1 MVAGTDAS
9 GTVTSRK
16 IDVVEASRS
25 RYCHPEGMNPKH
37 FDRTSLEKIT
47 IGTSGLGKRP
57 GADEALAAALLAAP
71 FRQLDTSNNY
81 AGGRSETLLGQA
93 IAAAGGLPA
102 GKVVF
107 SKADQDPSTGV
118 FDGDRLRRSFDETTE
133 RLGLETLPL
142 YQLHD
147 PYTISVSQGMAP
159 GGPVEAL
166 IRLREEGRIG
176 AIGIA
181 AGERA
186 LVEEYIRTDAFDVVL
201 THNRWTIVDRTAETI
216 LRLAT
221 ERGMTVFNAAP
232 FGGGLLGG
240 STFRGQSYGYQPASP
255 EFLAHLERVRALCA
269 EWSISVAAAALAFSM
284 REPRIHTTVVGIYS
298 AQRLDELPGL
308 VATEIPEAFWPA
320 LEALGEPP
328 ASPTD

>member
-1 MVAGTDAS
+1 MHSDS
-9 GTVTSRK
+9 
-16 IDVVEASRS
+16 
-25 RYCHPEGMNPKH
+25 
-37 FDRTSLEKIT
+37 FDRGALEKIT

-57 GADEALAAALLAAP
+57 GADEALAAALLASP

-81 AGGRSETLLGQA
+81 SGGRSEALLGEA
-93 IAAAGGLPA
+93 IRAVGGLPA

-118 FDGDRLRRSFDETTE
+118 FDGDRLRRSFDESTE
-133 RLGLETLPL
+133 RLGLETIPL

-147 PYTISVSQGMAP
+147 PYTLSVAEGMAP

-166 IRLREEGRIG
+166 IRLRDEGRIG

-186 LVEEYIRTDAFDVVL
+186 LVEDYLRTDVFDVVL
-201 THNRWTIVDRTAETI
+201 SHNRWTIVDRTAETI

-232 FGGGLLGG
+232 FGGGILGG
-240 STFRGQSYGYQPASP
+240 STFRGDSYGYQPASTA
-255 EFLAHLERVRALCA
+255 FLTHLERVRALCA
-269 EWSISVAAAALAFSM
+269 EWGISVAAAALAFSM
-284 REPRIHTTVVGIYS
+284 REPRVHTTVVGIYS
-298 AQRLDELPGL
+298 LERLAELPGL
-308 VATEIPEAFWPA
+308 AATEIPEGFWSA
-320 LEALGEPP
+320 LDALGEPP
-328 ASPTD
+328 ESPTD

>member
-1 MVAGTDAS
+1 M
-9 GTVTSRK
+9 TSDR
-16 IDVVEASRS
+16 
-25 RYCHPEGMNPKH
+25 
-37 FDRTSLEKIT
+37 FDRRTLEKIT

-57 GADEALAAALLAAP
+57 GADEAMATALIASP

-81 AGGRSETLLGQA
+81 SGGRSEALLGEA
-93 IAAAGGLPA
+93 IATAGGLPA

-107 SKADQDPSTGV
+107 SKADQDPRTGV

-133 RLGLETLPL
+133 RLGLDTLPL

-147 PYTISVSQGMAP
+147 PYSLTVSEGMAP

-166 IRLREEGRIG
+166 IRLRDEGRIG

-186 LVEEYIRTDAFDVVL
+186 LVEEYVRTDVFDVVL
-201 THNRWTIVDRTAETI
+201 SHNRWTIVDRTAETI

-232 FGGGLLGG
+232 FGGGILGG
-240 STFRGQSYGYQPASP
+240 STFRGDSYGYEPASA
-255 EFLAHLERVRALCA
+255 EFLAHLERVRALCT
-269 EWSISVAAAALAFSM
+269 EWGISVAAAALAFSM

-298 AQRLDELPGL
+298 PQRLDELPGL
-308 VATEIPEAFWPA
+308 ISTVIPDGFWAA
-320 LEALGEPP
+320 LDALGAPP
-328 ASPTD
+328 ESPTD

>member
-1 MVAGTDAS
+1 
-9 GTVTSRK
+9 
-16 IDVVEASRS
+16 
-25 RYCHPEGMNPKH
+25 MNSDR
-37 FDRTSLEKIT
+37 FDRGALEKIT

-57 GADEALAAALLAAP
+57 GADETLAVALLASP

-81 AGGRSETLLGQA
+81 SGGRSEALLGEA

-107 SKADQDPSTGV
+107 SKGDQDPRTGV
-118 FDGDRLRRSFDETTE
+118 FDGDRLRRSFDESTE
-133 RLGLETLPL
+133 RLGLDTLPL

-147 PYTISVSQGMAP
+147 PYTLTVSEGMAP

-166 IRLREEGRIG
+166 IRLRDEGRVG

-186 LVEEYIRTDAFDVVL
+186 LVEEYVRTDVFDVVL
-201 THNRWTIVDRTAETI
+201 SHNRWTIVDRTAETI

-232 FGGGLLGG
+232 FGGGILGG
-240 STFRGQSYGYQPASP
+240 STFRGDSYGYQPASP
-255 EFLAHLERVRALCA
+255 EFLAHLDRVRALCA
-269 EWSISVAAAALAFSM
+269 EWGISVAAAALAFSM

-298 AQRLDELPGL
+298 QERLDELPGL
-308 VATEIPEAFWPA
+308 VATEIREGFWDA

>member
-1 MVAGTDAS
+1 V
-9 GTVTSRK
+9 
-16 IDVVEASRS
+16 
-25 RYCHPEGMNPKH
+25 NPSS
-37 FDRTSLEKIT
+37 FDRLSLEKIT

-57 GADEALAAALLAAP
+57 GADEALAEALLASG

-81 AGGRSETLLGQA
+81 SGGRSEALIGQA

-102 GKVVF
+102 GKVIF
-107 SKADQDPSTGV
+107 SKADQDQRTGV
-118 FDGDRLRRSFDETTE
+118 FDGDRVRRSFDETTE
-133 RLGLETLPL
+133 RLGLETIPL

-147 PYTISVSQGMAP
+147 PYTITVAEAMAP
-159 GGPVEAL
+159 GGAVPAL
-166 IRLREEGRIG
+166 IELRDEGRIG

-186 LVEEYIRTDAFDVVL
+186 LVEDYLRTDAFDVVL

-216 LRLAT
+216 LALAT
-221 ERGMTVFNAAP
+221 ERSMTVFNAAP
-232 FGGGLLGG
+232 FGGGILGG
-240 STFRGQSYGYQPASP
+240 STFRGESYGYQPASA
-255 EFLAHLERVRALCA
+255 EFLAHLQRVRDLCA

-298 AQRLDELPGL
+298 QQRLEELPGL
-308 VATEIPEAFWPA
+308 IATEVPEPFWAA
-320 LEALGEPP
+320 LDALGEPP

>member
-1 MVAGTDAS
+1 
-9 GTVTSRK
+9 
-16 IDVVEASRS
+16 
-25 RYCHPEGMNPKH
+25 MNADQ
-37 FDRTSLEKIT
+37 FDHAALEKIT

-57 GADEALAAALLAAP
+57 GADEALASALLASS
-71 FRQLDTSNNY
+71 FRQVDTSNNY
-81 AGGRSETLLGQA
+81 SGGRSESLLGEA

-107 SKADQDPSTGV
+107 SKADQDPATGV
-118 FDGDRLRRSFDETTE
+118 FDADRVLRSFDETTR
-133 RLGLETLPL
+133 RLGLETLAL

-147 PYTISVSQGMAP
+147 PYTISVSEGMAP

-166 IRLREEGRIG
+166 IRLRDEGRIG

-186 LVEEYIRTDAFDVVL
+186 LVEDYIRTDAFDVVL
-201 THNRWTIVDRTAETI
+201 SHNRWTIVDRTAETI

-232 FGGGLLGG
+232 FGGGILGG
-240 STFRGQSYGYQPASP
+240 STFRGDSYGYQPASA
-255 EFLAHLERVRALCA
+255 EFLAHLERVRTLCA
-269 EWSISVAAAALAFSM
+269 EWGISVAAAALAFSM

-298 AQRLDELPGL
+298 QQRLEELPAL
-308 VATEIPEAFWPA
+308 AATEIPDGFWGA
-320 LEALGEPP
+320 LDALGEPP
-328 ASPTD
+328 TSPTD

>member
-1 MVAGTDAS
+1 MT
-9 GTVTSRK
+9 
-16 IDVVEASRS
+16 
-25 RYCHPEGMNPKH
+25 
-37 FDRTSLEKIT
+37 FDHSALEKVT

-57 GADEALAAALLAAP
+57 GADDTLATALLASSL
-71 FRQLDTSNNY
+71 RQLDTSNAY
-81 AGGRSETLLGQA
+81 SGGRSEALLGEA
-93 IAAAGGLPA
+93 IAAGGGLPT

-107 SKADQDPSTGV
+107 SKADQDPTTGI
-118 FDGDRLRRSFDETTE
+118 FDGERVRRSFDESTE

-142 YQLHD
+142 YHLHD
-147 PYTISVSQGMAP
+147 PYGLTVAEGMAV

-166 IRLREEGRIG
+166 IRLRDEGRIG

-186 LVEEYIRTDAFDVVL
+186 LVEDYIRTDAFDVVL

-232 FGGGLLGG
+232 FGGGILGG
-240 STFRGQSYGYQPASP
+240 STFRGDSYGYQPASA

-269 EWSISVAAAALAFSM
+269 EWGITVAAAALAFSM

-298 AQRLDELPGL
+298 LERLAELPGL
-308 VATEIPEAFWPA
+308 VATDIPEGFWPA
-320 LEALGEPP
+320 LDALGEPP
-328 ASPTD
+328 ESPTD

>member
-1 MVAGTDAS
+1 MSANT
-9 GTVTSRK
+9 
-16 IDVVEASRS
+16 
-25 RYCHPEGMNPKH
+25 
-37 FDRTSLEKIT
+37 FDRGALEKIT

-57 GADEALAAALLAAP
+57 GADEALAAALLASP

-81 AGGRSETLLGQA
+81 SGGRSEALLGEA
-93 IAAAGGLPA
+93 ISAAGGLPN

-107 SKADQDPSTGV
+107 SKADQDPLTGV
-118 FDGDRLRRSFDETTE
+118 FDGDRLMRSFDETTE

-142 YQLHD
+142 LQLHD
-147 PYTISVSQGMAP
+147 PFTITVSEGMAP

-166 IRLREEGRIG
+166 IRLREEGRVG

-181 AGERA
+181 AGRHA
-186 LVEEYIRTDAFDVVL
+186 LVEEYIRTDMFDVVL
-201 THNRWTIVDRTAETI
+201 SHNRWTLVDRTAETI

-232 FGGGLLGG
+232 FGGGILAG
-240 STFRGQSYGYQPASP
+240 STFRGDSYGYQPASA

-269 EWSISVAAAALAFSM
+269 EWGISVAAAALAFSM
-284 REPRIHTTVVGIYS
+284 REPRIHSTVVGIYS
-298 AQRLDELPGL
+298 QQRLDELPGL
-308 VATEIPEAFWPA
+308 IASEVPEGFWHA
-320 LEALGEPP
+320 LDALGEPP

>member
-1 MVAGTDAS
+1 MLFDAGA
-9 GTVTSRK
+9 
-16 IDVVEASRS
+16 
-25 RYCHPEGMNPKH
+25 
-37 FDRTSLEKIT
+37 LEKIT

-57 GADEALAAALLAAP
+57 GADEALAAALLASD

-81 AGGRSETLLGQA
+81 AAGRSEQLLGEA
-93 IAAAGGLPA
+93 TSAAGGLPP

-107 SKADQDPSTGV
+107 SKADQDPRTGA
-118 FDGDRLRRSFDETTE
+118 FDGDRVRRSFDETTE

-147 PYTISVSQGMAP
+147 PYTITVSEGMAP

-166 IRLREEGRIG
+166 TRLRDEGRIG

-186 LVEEYIRTDAFDVVL
+186 LVEQYVRTGAFDVVL
-201 THNRWTIVDRTAETI
+201 THNRWTIVDRSADTI
-216 LRLAT
+216 LNLAA

-232 FGGGLLGG
+232 FGGGILGG
-240 STFRGQSYGYQPASP
+240 STFRGETYGYQPASD
-255 EFLAHLERVRALCA
+255 EFLAHLQRVRELCA

-298 AQRLDELPGL
+298 RTRLDELPGL
-308 VATEIPEAFWPA
+308 IATEIPDEFWTA
-320 LEALGEPP
+320 LDGLGEPP

>member
-1 MVAGTDAS
+1 
-9 GTVTSRK
+9 
-16 IDVVEASRS
+16 
-25 RYCHPEGMNPKH
+25 MNPSL
-37 FDRTSLEKIT
+37 FDRPSLEKIT

-57 GADEALAAALLAAP
+57 GADEALAEALLASG

-81 AGGRSETLLGQA
+81 SGGRSEALLGQA

-102 GKVVF
+102 GKVIF
-107 SKADQDPSTGV
+107 SKADQDPRTGV
-118 FDGDRLRRSFDETTE
+118 FDGDRVRRSFDETTE
-133 RLGLETLPL
+133 RLGLETIPL

-147 PYTISVSQGMAP
+147 PYTITVAEAMAP
-159 GGPVEAL
+159 GGAVPAL
-166 IRLREEGRIG
+166 IELRDEGRIG

-186 LVEEYIRTDAFDVVL
+186 LVEDYLRTDVFDVVL

-216 LRLAT
+216 LTLAT

-232 FGGGLLGG
+232 FGGGILGG
-240 STFRGQSYGYQPASP
+240 STFRGESYGYQPASA
-255 EFLAHLERVRALCA
+255 EFLAHLQRVRDLCT

-284 REPRIHTTVVGIYS
+284 REPRIHSTVVGIYS
-298 AQRLDELPGL
+298 QQRLEELPGL
-308 VATEIPEAFWPA
+308 IATEVPEPFWAA
-320 LEALGEPP
+320 LDALGEPP

>member
-1 MVAGTDAS
+1 V
-9 GTVTSRK
+9 
-16 IDVVEASRS
+16 
-25 RYCHPEGMNPKH
+25 NPSL
-37 FDRTSLEKIT
+37 FDRPSLEKIT

-57 GADEALAAALLAAP
+57 GADEALAEALLASG

-81 AGGRSETLLGQA
+81 SGGRSEALLGQA

-102 GKVVF
+102 GKVIF
-107 SKADQDPSTGV
+107 SKADQDPRTGV
-118 FDGDRLRRSFDETTE
+118 FDGDRVRRSFDETTE
-133 RLGLETLPL
+133 RLGLETIPL

-147 PYTISVSQGMAP
+147 PYTITVAEAMAP
-159 GGPVEAL
+159 GGAVPAL
-166 IRLREEGRIG
+166 IELRDEGRIG

-186 LVEEYIRTDAFDVVL
+186 LVEDYLRTDVFDVVL

-216 LRLAT
+216 LTLAT

-232 FGGGLLGG
+232 FGGGILGG
-240 STFRGQSYGYQPASP
+240 STFRGESYGYQPASA
-255 EFLAHLERVRALCA
+255 EFLAHLQRVRDLCT

-284 REPRIHTTVVGIYS
+284 REPRIHSTVVGIYS
-298 AQRLDELPGL
+298 QQRLEELPGL
-308 VATEIPEAFWPA
+308 IATEVPEPFWAA
-320 LEALGEPP
+320 LDALGEPP

>member
-1 MVAGTDAS
+1 MS
-9 GTVTSRK
+9 
-16 IDVVEASRS
+16 IDRS
-25 RYCHPEGMNPKH
+25 A
-37 FDRTSLEKIT
+37 LEKVT
-47 IGTSGLGKRP
+47 IGTSGLGKRT
-57 GADEALAAALLAAP
+57 GADENLASALLAST
-71 FRQLDTSNNY
+71 FRQLDTSNAY
-81 AGGRSETLLGQA
+81 SGGRSETLLGEA
-93 IAAAGGLPA
+93 IAAAGGLPT

-107 SKADQDPSTGV
+107 SKADQDPVTGV
-118 FDGDRLRRSFDETTE
+118 FDGERVRRSFDESTE

-147 PYTISVSQGMAP
+147 PYTLTVQQGMAP

-166 IRLREEGRIG
+166 IRLRDEGRIG

-186 LVEEYIRTDAFDVVL
+186 LVEDYVRTDAFDVVL
-201 THNRWTIVDRTAETI
+201 SHNRWTIVDRTADTI

-232 FGGGLLGG
+232 FGGGILGG
-240 STFRGQSYGYQPASP
+240 STFRGDSYGYQPASS
-255 EFLAHLERVRALCA
+255 EFLSHLQRVRDLCA
-269 EWSISVAAAALAFSM
+269 EWGISVAAAALAFSM

-298 AQRLDELPGL
+298 QQRLDELPGL
-308 VATEIPEAFWPA
+308 VATEIPEGFWPA
-320 LEALGEPP
+320 LDALGEPP